1 MGARWSTDQDV
12 AWLLSLQVHTVSIL
26 ADFASTATKILCNEG
41 NFMLNLQTLLAN
53 TISSA
58 ASTASPASEENSNS
72 LSAIAHSIAYCA
84 EKSIELDFKMGIN
97 LIKFAIKLDLL
108 QESIKMSNV
117 DIMKQEVERTELKGK
132 TFTVTQGKR
141 WRDWGTRLLG
151 FVGAGM

>member
-1 MGARWSTDQDV
+1 
-12 AWLLSLQVHTVSIL
+12 
-26 ADFASTATKILCNEG
+26 
-41 NFMLNLQTLLAN
+41 MLNLQTLLAN

-151 FVGAGM
+151 FVGAGI